1 MKRQHPI
8 RKTWKAMAKAWTQ
21 PKQEAIIARH
31 VKPLL
36 DALEGKIVHTYQGLC
51 PEKGFPNNAGDP
63 ECPACRLL
71 AEWRAKP

>member
-36 DALEGKIVHTYQGLC
+36 DALWADHEICREGVAQ
-51 PEKGFPNNAGDP
+51 GDP
-63 ECPACRLL
+63 DDCKTCKMV
-71 AEWRAKP
+71 AEWRAKL